1 MPFAP
6 VGLGRA
12 GAAPAAPSAPALR
25 YGTCPHATSAPS
37 PSTSNKRARGSGS
50 SLISGTGG
58 DLRNPP
64 RVFDTPLASHFEI
77 LAYDQRGLGQ
87 TSIPEGPYTMA
98 EYGDDAA
105 ALFAAR
111 GWDSCLVVG
120 ISFGGMV
127 AQELAIRHPE
137 RVRRLVLACTS
148 SGGAGGASIPFD
160 ELATLEGEARVQR
173 QIEMMDTRWDAA
185 RREERAAEY
194 KMMVDAMSGHLRS
207 GEQSPEAARGAALQ
221 LEARR
226 HHDTW
231 DRLGSIRCP
240 TLVCG
245 GRYDGIAPPAEQRA
259 AGRADPRRRARPL
272 RRRARVPLAGPG
284 GVPAYLGLPGGGCWR
299 RTAGG
304 PVRVDAAREAR

>member
-1 MPFAP
+1 MPTCA
-6 VGLGRA
+6 LGSLTVYFEQA
-12 GAAPAAPSAPALR
+12 GTGERL
-25 YGTCPHATSAPS
+25 
-37 PSTSNKRARGSGS
+37 
-50 SLISGTGG
+50 LLVSGTGG

-87 TSIPEGPYTMA
+87 TSVPEGPYTMA

-105 ALFAAR
+105 ALLEAR

-127 AQELAIRHPE
+127 AQELAIRHPD

-148 SGGAGGASIPFD
+148 SGGAGGSSIPFD

-173 QIEMMDTRWDAA
+173 QIEMMDNRWDAA
-185 RREERAAEY
+185 RRSARAAEY

-207 GEQSPEAARGAALQ
+207 DELPPEAARGAALQ

-245 GRYDGIAPPAEQRA
+245 GRYDGIAPPENSER
-259 AGRADPRRRARPL
+259 
-272 RRRARVPLAGPG
+272 LASRIPG
-284 GVPAYLGLPGGGCWR
+284 SQLALFDGGHGFLWQ
-299 RTAGG
+299 
-304 PVRVDAAREAR
+304 DREAFPRILGFLEEDAVGDSGAAYNGAAHDGAAYTTTTTNQVR

>member
-1 MPFAP
+1 MPTCD
-6 VGLGRA
+6 LGAVTVYFEQA
-12 GAAPAAPSAPALR
+12 GTGERLL
-25 YGTCPHATSAPS
+25 
-37 PSTSNKRARGSGS
+37 
-50 SLISGTGG
+50 LISGTGG

-64 RVFDTPLASHFEI
+64 RIFDTPLGPRFEI

-98 EYGDDAA
+98 DYGDDGA
-105 ALFAAR
+105 ALLAAR
-111 GWDSCLVVG
+111 GWDSCLVMG

-137 RVRRLVLACTS
+137 CVRRLVLACTS

-160 ELATLEGEARVQR
+160 ELAQLEGEARVQR

-185 RREERAAEY
+185 RRAERAAEY
-194 KMMVDAMSGHLRS
+194 KVMLEAMSGHLRL
-207 GEQSPEAARGAALQ
+207 GQQSPEAARGAALQ

-231 DRLGSIRCP
+231 DRLATIACP

-245 GRYDGIAPPAEQRA
+245 GRYDGIAPPENSARWLRRSPA
-259 AGRADPRRRARPL
+259 PSWPSSTAGTGSCGRTRRRSRVSWASWRRVRRVTTRPRRRAR
-272 RRRARVPLAGPG
+272 
-284 GVPAYLGLPGGGCWR
+284 
-299 RTAGG
+299 
-304 PVRVDAAREAR
+304 

>member
-1 MPFAP
+1 MPLP
-6 VGLGRA
+6 VTAIGRRTCRA
-12 GAAPAAPSAPALR
+12 GTGGAIRPSPTL
-25 YGTCPHATSAPS
+25 GTCPPATSAPS
-37 PSTSNKRARGSGS
+37 PSTSNKRATGERLL
-50 SLISGTGG
+50 LISGTGG

-64 RVFDTPLASHFEI
+64 RIFDTPLASHFEI

-105 ALFAAR
+105 ALLEAR
-111 GWDSCLVVG
+111 GWDSCLVMG

-127 AQELAIRHPE
+127 AQELAIRHPD

-185 RREERAAEY
+185 RRQERAAEY
-194 KMMVDAMSGHLRS
+194 KMMVDAMSGHLRMGS
-207 GEQSPEAARGAALQ
+207 GPQSPEAARGAALQ

-231 DRLGSIRCP
+231 DRLASIALP
-240 TLVCG
+240 
-245 GRYDGIAPPAEQRA
+245 
-259 AGRADPRRRARPL
+259 DPGLRRPL
-272 RRRARVPLAGPG
+272 RRHRPAGQQ
-284 GVPAYLGLPGGGCWR
+284 
-299 RTAGG
+299 
-304 PVRVDAAREAR
+304 

>member
-1 MPFAP
+1 MP
-6 VGLGRA
+6 
-12 GAAPAAPSAPALR
+12 
-25 YGTCPHATSAPS
+25 
-37 PSTSNKRARGSGS
+37 
-50 SLISGTGG
+50 
-58 DLRNPP
+58 PP
-64 RVFDTPLASHFEI
+64 CW
-77 LAYDQRGLGQ
+77 Q
-87 TSIPEGPYTMA
+87 
-98 EYGDDAA
+98 
-105 ALFAAR
+105 AR
-111 GWDSCLVVG
+111 GWDNCLVVG

-148 SGGAGGASIPFD
+148 SGGGGGASIPFD

-185 RREERAAEY
+185 RRAERAAEY

-207 GEQSPEAARGAALQ
+207 GELPAEAARGAALQ

-245 GRYDGIAPPAEQRA
+245 GRFDGIAPPENSERLAAQIPGAELALFDGGHGFLWQDPA
-259 AGRADPRRRARPL
+259 AF
-272 RRRARVPLAGPG
+272 
-284 GVPAYLGLPGGGCWR
+284 PAYLGLPRGECDTSVPTATTRQTRPEPGEVMTSIRPPPRNGR
-299 RTAGG
+299 PSPRTSATSRTSICASSSPTTPSGRCG
-304 PVRVDAAREAR
+304 

>member
-1 MPFAP
+1 MPTCD
-6 VGLGRA
+6 LGSVTIYFEQA
-12 GAAPAAPSAPALR
+12 GTGERLL
-25 YGTCPHATSAPS
+25 
-37 PSTSNKRARGSGS
+37 
-50 SLISGTGG
+50 LISGTGG

-64 RVFDTPLASHFEI
+64 RVFDTPLGSHFEI

-105 ALFAAR
+105 ALLAAR

-160 ELATLEGEARVQR
+160 ELATLEGDARVQR

-185 RREERAAEY
+185 RRSERAAEY
-194 KMMVDAMSGHLRS
+194 TLMVEAMSGHLRL
-207 GEQSPEAARGAALQ
+207 GQQSPEAARGAALQ

-231 DRLGSIRCP
+231 DRLATISCP

-245 GRYDGIAPPAEQRA
+245 GRYDGIAPPQNSANLASQIPGAELALFDGGHGFLWQDSA
-259 AGRADPRRRARPL
+259 AFPRI
-272 RRRARVPLAGPG
+272 
-284 GVPAYLGLPGGGCWR
+284 LGFLE
-299 RTAGG
+299 A
-304 PVRVDAAREAR
+304 DAANGTATATASTTTTNASQVSQ

>member
-1 MPFAP
+1 MATCE
-6 VGLGRA
+6 LG
-12 GAAPAAPSAPALR
+12 SLSV
-25 YGTCPHATSAPS
+25 YFEQEGTGE
-37 PSTSNKRARGSGS
+37 RLL
-50 SLISGTGG
+50 LISGTGG

-64 RVFDTPLASHFEI
+64 RVFDTPLASRFEI

-105 ALFAAR
+105 ALLEAR

-127 AQELAIRHPE
+127 AQELAIRHPG

-148 SGGAGGASIPFD
+148 SGGVGGASIPFD

-173 QIEMMDTRWDAA
+173 QIEMMDNRWDAA
-185 RREERAAEY
+185 RRADRAAEY
-194 KMMVDAMSGHLRS
+194 KMMVDAMSGHLRL
-207 GEQSPEAARGAALQ
+207 GAQSPEAARGAALQ

-231 DRLGSIRCP
+231 DRLPSIACP

-245 GRYDGIAPPAEQRA
+245 GLFDGIAPAQNSERLASQIPGAE
-259 AGRADPRRRARPL
+259 
-272 RRRARVPLAGPG
+272 LA
-284 GVPAYLGLPGGGCWR
+284 LFGGGHGFLWQD
-299 RTAGG
+299 
-304 PVRVDAAREAR
+304 PAAFPHIVGFLEGAAVPSVSQEAS